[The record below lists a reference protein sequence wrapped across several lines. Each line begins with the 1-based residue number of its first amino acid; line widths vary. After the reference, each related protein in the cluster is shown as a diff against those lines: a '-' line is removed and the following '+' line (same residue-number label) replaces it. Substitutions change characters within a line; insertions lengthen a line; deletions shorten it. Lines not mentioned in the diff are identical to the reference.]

1 MVQLPAFGAP
11 GTGQLASVRTSGGIP
26 DDEESVIMPDFGDH
40 VDNGIFSQILEMD
53 DSDIERDFSKPLVLN
68 FFEQAEETFIK
79 MDAALLQRDL
89 SNLSGLGHFL
99 KGSSATLGF
108 NKIRDSCQ
116 IIQQY
121 GHKQTIDGAS
131 EPNEDVCLKKITE
144 ALNRAKQDT
153 AHLDR
158 QMQQFFKTG

>member
-1 MVQLPAFGAP
+1 
-11 GTGQLASVRTSGGIP
+11 
-26 DDEESVIMPDFGDH
+26 MPDFGDH

-53 DSDIERDFSKPLVLN
+53 DSEADRDFSMPLVLN
-68 FFEQAEETFIK
+68 FFEQAEETFVK
-79 MDAALLQRDL
+79 MDKALIQRNLED
-89 SNLSGLGHFL
+89 LSGLGHFL

-144 ALNRAKQDT
+144 ALNKAKSDT
-153 AHLDR
+153 SHLEGK
-158 QMQQFFKTG
+158 MKQFFKW

>member
-11 GTGQLASVRTSGGIP
+11 GTGQLASVRTGGDIL
-26 DDEESVIMPDFGDH
+26 DDEGSIIMPNFGDH

-53 DSDIERDFSKPLVLN
+53 DSEADRDFSKPLVLN
-68 FFEQAEETFIK
+68 FFEQAQDTFTK
-79 MDAALLQRDL
+79 MDDALRNREL
-89 SNLSGLGHFL
+89 SSLSSLGHFL

-108 NKIRDSCQ
+108 NRIRDSCQ

-144 ALNRAKQDT
+144 ALKKAKQDT
-153 AHLDR
+153 VDLEN
-158 QMQQFFKTG
+158 QMQTFFGSD